1 MIGEAVRLHD
11 LFACEGG
18 STSSLQGA
26 TFRRNKF
33 ELTGNVEVITD
44 RFDDSGAECSFLRF
58 RTDIS
63 STLTIVTAGEYSV
76 YTPQAGGWLLKSGNL
91 EGDTYWVPCAPV
103 LRSLDA
109 QGHIQSHCGAT
120 ISAVGVSSSG
130 MELTLEAPP
139 GLVVDLVVWR
149 VPGNEQELLES
160 FDHLTVLEQ
169 QKYFLWSSHTA
180 YSKPADLYLHLVH
193 GHVYENH
200 EVWPKYWRVCS
211 ELDAYALY
219 VTLTGLKRA
228 TGKGVYDLLR
238 RQVVF
243 SVIAR
248 QAKDGGWYHGEWTEQ
263 MESHYR
269 LHSGA
274 MHMLAACLEET
285 NDPAVGEA
293 LQRASAFAAS
303 KIDRLDAGPWYLHDS
318 LEENMET
325 LKSYPFR
332 YVASRALGKSESNL
346 LVLNTHLDTNIAME
360 RCRRI
365 SGDTSYDSLIASAR
379 DTAHTVLNSKPAEWL
394 YRPLFKA
401 IELTFLPSEQG
412 ASLPLLLRAVKR
424 VAWKYLAPQL
434 PRLKARFPRLVM
446 PGGYIERDLVQCGM
460 AVRYQPVNLMDL
472 IRTRRLF
479 DEPELDSLLEE
490 SFSFTLRSGLKDRWK
505 ELKGKEDDSLG
516 FWAEALYHLCL
527 SNPDERYRE
536 WLAEAIMD
544 LEDNS
549 LGLSPSLLGANAEAM
564 APDQQYPCPS
574 VDDPR
579 VRLANLS
586 QGENIELLMVNPSSE
601 TVDFEWELEP
611 VGELIWKVGDA
622 KTLAQAELPSS
633 ISPRNWVWGMS
644 RS

>member
-1 MIGEAVRLHD
+1 MIGEAVKLD
-11 LFACEGG
+11 ELFAGQGG
-18 STSSLQGA
+18 GPSGLQGA
-26 TFRRNKF
+26 TFRRSKVA
-33 ELTGNVEVITD
+33 LTSDVEVITD
-44 RFDDSGAECSFLRF
+44 CFDGSGAECSFLRF

-63 STLTIVTAGEYSV
+63 STLTIATAGEYSV
-76 YTPQAGGWLLKSGNL
+76 HTPRAGGWLLKSGDL
-91 EGDTYWVPCAPV
+91 GGDAYWVPQAPV
-103 LRSLDA
+103 LRSLDS

-130 MELTLEAPP
+130 MELTLEAPR
-139 GLVVDLVVWR
+139 GRVLDMVVWR
-149 VPGNEQELLES
+149 VPGDEQELLES
-160 FDHLTVLEQ
+160 LDRLMALEQ

-228 TGKGVYDLLR
+228 TGKGLYDLLR
-238 RQVVF
+238 RQVVY

-248 QAKDGGWYHGEWTEQ
+248 QAKDGGWYHGEWTDH

-269 LHSGA
+269 LHAGA

-285 NDPAVGEA
+285 GDPAVGEA
-293 LQRASAFAAS
+293 LQKAAAFAAS
-303 KIDRLDAGPWYLHDS
+303 RIDRLDAGLWYLHDS
-318 LEENMET
+318 LEENVET

-365 SGDTSYDSLIASAR
+365 SGDPSFDSLIASAR
-379 DTAHTVLNSKPAEWL
+379 ETSHAVLNSKPAEWL
-394 YRPLFKA
+394 YRTLFKA
-401 IELTFLPSEQG
+401 VELTFLPSAQG
-412 ASLPLLLRAVKR
+412 AALPLPLRALKR

-434 PRLKARFPRLVM
+434 PRIKARFPRLVM

-490 SFSFTLRSGLKDRWK
+490 SFSFTLRSGLKERWK

-527 SNPDERYRE
+527 SNPDERYRK
-536 WLAEAIMD
+536 WLVEAILD

-549 LGLSPSLLGANAEAM
+549 LGLSPSLLGANAEAI
-564 APDQQYPCPS
+564 APDQQYACPS

-586 QGENIELLMVNPSSE
+586 QGENIELLVVNPGSE
-601 TVDFEWELEP
+601 TVDFEWELPP
-611 VGELIWKVGDA
+611 VGELIWKVGDG
-622 KTLAQAELPSS
+622 KTLQQAELPSS
-633 ISPRNWVWGMS
+633 ILPRNWIWGTS